1 MRNAELLEQ
10 EKRDKENELIKLITL
25 LSDIEDMGRLS
36 EVGQEIRKL
45 QGEIKNLCNKIGN
58 KKEIC
63 QSCWIPTKQKQKKDI
78 GFRCVICKEEFSGQ
92 PLLRHIANYLDEGIQ
107 PKIINP
113 VCQECDR
120 TKVIGA
126 DFYCPRVS
134 DGRDVWDP
142 NTPKFDCYC
151 PVPEEKR

>member
-1 MRNAELLEQ
+1 MNEFICYNCKKNQNLTNLAGRIMRNAELLEQ

-63 QSCWIPTKQKQKKDI
+63 QSC
-78 GFRCVICKEEFSGQ
+78 
-92 PLLRHIANYLDEGIQ
+92 
-107 PKIINP
+107 
-113 VCQECDR
+113 
-120 TKVIGA
+120 
-126 DFYCPRVS
+126 
-134 DGRDVWDP
+134 
-142 NTPKFDCYC
+142 
-151 PVPEEKR
+151 